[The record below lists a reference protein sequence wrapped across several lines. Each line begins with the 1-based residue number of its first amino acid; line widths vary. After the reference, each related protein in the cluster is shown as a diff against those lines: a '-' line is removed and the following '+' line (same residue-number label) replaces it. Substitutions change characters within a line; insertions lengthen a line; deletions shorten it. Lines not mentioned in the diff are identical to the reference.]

1 MLDQSGEVISS
12 EAIIK
17 ESTEKQMDRRIKR
30 TQQSLAKAL
39 IALTLAKDYDDVTI
53 RDITQYADVGYATF
67 FRHYHDKDALLESV
81 LDVVLDELMQMF
93 STPLSEHDELQTG
106 LLLFQYVQQHS
117 EVISVLLRSGAA
129 SSLVKRI
136 IETRTQSSFD
146 KGKSRTETIIPPDI
160 AAYHIVA
167 ASISLIQWWL
177 EQGMP
182 YPPEQMGLV
191 YYELITRP
199 TH

>member
-1 MLDQSGEVISS
+1 MLDQSDKVIPTKGCVKEVI
-12 EAIIK
+12 
-17 ESTEKQMDRRIKR
+17 EKQIDRRIKR

-39 IALTLAKDYDDVTI
+39 IALTLAKDYDAVTI

-81 LDVVLDELMQMF
+81 LDVVLDELMHIF
-93 STPLSEHDELQTG
+93 ASPASASNEHQNG

-117 EVISVLLRSGAA
+117 EMISVLLRSGAA

-136 IETRTQSSFD
+136 IETRTQNALDLPSTNT
-146 KGKSRTETIIPPDI
+146 RIPRDI
-160 AAYHIVA
+160 ANYHLIA
-167 ASISLIQWWL
+167 ASISLVQWWL
-177 EQGMP
+177 EKGMP
-182 YPPEQMGLV
+182 YPPEQMGAIYDELV
-191 YYELITRP
+191 IRP

>member
-1 MLDQSGEVISS
+1 
-12 EAIIK
+12 
-17 ESTEKQMDRRIKR
+17 MDRRIKR
-30 TQQSLAKAL
+30 TQKSLAKAL

-81 LDVVLDELMQMF
+81 LDVVLDELMLLF
-93 STPLSEHDELQTG
+93 STPLPGNDDVQTG

-136 IETRTQSSFD
+136 IETRAQSTFD
-146 KGKSRTETIIPPDI
+146 TRDAHSETSIPSDI
-160 AAYHIVA
+160 AAYHIVTS
-167 ASISLIQWWL
+167 SISLVQWWL

-182 YPPEQMGLV
+182 YPPEQMGSV
-191 YYELITRP
+191 YYELIIRP